1 MQTRQKFKE
10 AFDIHLAAVIE
21 RAEKQAILA
30 KHARRLL
37 NILDDTP
44 VVPGDC
50 RHEYESAAEARG
62 ILNDAEADLRAWE
75 PTYEPVSAN
84 TTGVDTS
91 LMPRD
96 TAPGGREGETAGQ
109 TDGQGEADQNTRN
122 GGAEETEEY
131 NQ

>member
-44 VVPGDC
+44 VVPGDS
-50 RHEYESAAEARG
+50 RQEYESAAEARG
-62 ILNDAEADLRAWE
+62 VLNDAEADLRVWE
-75 PTYEPVSAN
+75 PSYEPVSTN
-84 TTGVDTS
+84 TTGVDTTV
-91 LMPRD
+91 MPRD
-96 TAPGGREGETAGQ
+96 TAPDKREGEASGRTEGRE
-109 TDGQGEADQNTRN
+109 EAEQNTRN
-122 GGAEETEEY
+122 GEAEGTEEY